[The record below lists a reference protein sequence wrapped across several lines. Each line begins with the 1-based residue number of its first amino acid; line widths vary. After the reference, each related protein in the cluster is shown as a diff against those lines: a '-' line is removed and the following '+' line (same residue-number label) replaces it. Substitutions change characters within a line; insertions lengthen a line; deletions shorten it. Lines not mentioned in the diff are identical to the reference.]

1 MFAIP
6 IMFVSSA
13 VLQESNP
20 EANEHVAE
28 AESASVLAYAI
39 IMLNT
44 DQHNPKSVTP
54 MTFQVSNSL
63 LSNCIAEVEA
73 LFRVKKFLLV
83 LCVSTTWCL

>member
-6 IMFVSSA
+6 IMFFSSA

-63 LSNCIAEVEA
+63 LGNCMPAQQKLRHFSA
-73 LFRVKKFLLV
+73 
-83 LCVSTTWCL
+83 